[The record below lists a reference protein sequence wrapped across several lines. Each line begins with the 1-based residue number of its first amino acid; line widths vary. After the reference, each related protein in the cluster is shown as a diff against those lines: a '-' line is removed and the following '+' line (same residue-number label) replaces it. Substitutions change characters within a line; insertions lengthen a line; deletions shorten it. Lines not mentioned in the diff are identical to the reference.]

1 MMNRARALLAD
12 SAGVMRMAEIGRWC
26 YEVHTDR
33 LYADDIARNFLGLG
47 AWQVHCAWS
56 AATARLEPRQE
67 RTLRAFIEMARD
79 SEKSRSIEIKV
90 IPDDGEARYALL
102 RARGCRGADG
112 QRRVLGVLLDDSERA
127 RVNRNNETKFRAV
140 AHGVPNF
147 LLFLNRDLRVE
158 FCNDHFLKN
167 TQWTREAA
175 QGRHIS
181 EILGPQRY
189 AERRAYYERALAGE
203 TFTFEST
210 GAVGNE
216 AGYFRFYY
224 QPSFDDQGNVHG
236 VFSTATDISERRAA
250 EVALEDKQAE
260 LTRSN
265 EDLEQFA
272 YVASHD
278 LKAPLRAMALLVQWI
293 RADLGGY
300 DAGNI
305 RENLGLLE
313 QRTYRLGRLL
323 DDLLEYSRVGRKIGE
338 HRLVDCNV
346 LVRDVIQL
354 CGAPPN
360 MQISIATE
368 LPTLATY
375 AAPLEQVFRN
385 LIGNAVKHHP
395 GPTGVITIAHEEHE
409 NSFVFSVQDDGEG
422 IPLEYSER
430 VFQMFQTLKR
440 RDEVEGSGMGLAI
453 VSRIVAWQGGRVWFE
468 PVANGSGTVFK
479 FQWQKSAQQEDTA
492 RTDEVA
498 QWRMARQ

>member
-1 MMNRARALLAD
+1 
-12 SAGVMRMAEIGRWC
+12 
-26 YEVHTDR
+26 
-33 LYADDIARNFLGLG
+33 
-47 AWQVHCAWS
+47 VHCAWS

-90 IPDDGEARYALL
+90 IPDDGEPRYALL

-127 RVNRNNETKFRAV
+127 RVNRNNEAKFRAV

-250 EVALEDKQAE
+250 EIALEDKQAE

-278 LKAPLRAMALLVQWI
+278 LRAPLRAVNSLAQWI
-293 RADLGGY
+293 EEDLGARLDPDNRGRLRLM
-300 DAGNI
+300 
-305 RENLGLLE
+305 RERVMRMDQLIKGLLA
-313 QRTYRLGRLL
+313 YARLGRVPQVLTTVELL
-323 DDLLEYSRVGRKIGE
+323 P
-338 HRLVDCNV
+338 
-346 LVRDVIQL
+346 LVRSVVDEL
-354 CGAPPN
+354 APGAGV
-360 MQISIATE
+360 QVH
-368 LPTLATY
+368 
-375 AAPLEQVFRN
+375 LEGTFPVLRADPIHLRQVFQN
-385 LIGNAVKHHP
+385 LIVNAIEHHDRP
-395 GPTGVITIAHEEHE
+395 NGTVWIRSRNEGDLWHLEVA
-409 NSFVFSVQDDGEG
+409 DDGPG
-422 IPLEYSER
+422 IPASAR
-430 VFQMFQTLKR
+430 SKVFNLF
-440 RDEVEGSGMGLAI
+440 SGARGGDHTGIGLAVVKKL
-453 VSRIVAWQGGRVWFE
+453 VSSYG
-468 PVANGSGTVFK
+468 GTVDVTENVPRGALFRIA
-479 FQWQKSAQQEDTA
+479 WPA
-492 RTDEVA
+492 
-498 QWRMARQ
+498 

>member
-12 SAGVMRMAEIGRWC
+12 SAGVMRMAEIGRCC
-26 YEVHTDR
+26 YEVHTHR
-33 LYADDIARNFLGLG
+33 MYAADIVRNFLGLG
-47 AWQVHCAWS
+47 AWQVHCTWS

-181 EILGPQRY
+181 EILGPQTY
-189 AERRAYYERALAGE
+189 AQRAAYYERALAGE

-236 VFSTATDISERRAA
+236 VFSTDIDISERRAA
-250 EVALEDKQAE
+250 EVALEDKQAA

-265 EDLEQFA
+265 
-272 YVASHD
+272 
-278 LKAPLRAMALLVQWI
+278 
-293 RADLGGY
+293 
-300 DAGNI
+300 
-305 RENLGLLE
+305 
-313 QRTYRLGRLL
+313 
-323 DDLLEYSRVGRKIGE
+323 GE
-338 HRLVDCNV
+338 
-346 LVRDVIQL
+346 
-354 CGAPPN
+354 
-360 MQISIATE
+360 
-368 LPTLATY
+368 
-375 AAPLEQVFRN
+375 
-385 LIGNAVKHHP
+385 
-395 GPTGVITIAHEEHE
+395 
-409 NSFVFSVQDDGEG
+409 
-422 IPLEYSER
+422 
-430 VFQMFQTLKR
+430 
-440 RDEVEGSGMGLAI
+440 
-453 VSRIVAWQGGRVWFE
+453 
-468 PVANGSGTVFK
+468 
-479 FQWQKSAQQEDTA
+479 
-492 RTDEVA
+492 
-498 QWRMARQ
+498 